1 MSKDKIK
8 FLKKKGVLQPCNAD
22 MPKCTVA
29 FPERQFEFC
38 NCVIG
43 TCLNKKYP

>member
-1 MSKDKIK
+1 
-8 FLKKKGVLQPCNAD
+8 

-29 FPERQFEFC
+29 FPERQFEISVKILGVQFC

-43 TCLNKKYP
+43 TCLNSQIILHSA